1 MKKFVITIKDRSL
14 LDQILLLPKHSR
26 GKLFEKALAI
36 YLESDEGSAVFEM
49 LKKDS
54 AEKESKPTSKK
65 SANVAPL
72 KQNSVRNIFGD
83 LKS

>member
-1 MKKFVITIKDRSL
+1 VRKFVITIKDRRL

-49 LKKDS
+49 LRKDS
-54 AEKESKPTSKK
+54 GEKESKPASRR
-65 SANVAPL
+65 SSNIAPV
-72 KQNSVRNIFGD
+72 KQNSVRKIFGD

>member
-1 MKKFVITIKDRSL
+1 VKKFVIMIKNRRL
-14 LDQILLLPKHSR
+14 LDQILMLPKHSR
-26 GKLFEKALAI
+26 GKLFEKALAL
-36 YLESDEGSAVFEM
+36 YLESDEGAAVFEM

-54 AEKESKPTSKK
+54 GEKESKPASKR

-72 KQNSVRNIFGD
+72 KQNSVRKIFGD

>member
-1 MKKFVITIKDRSL
+1 MKKFVITIKDRCL
-14 LDQILLLPKHSR
+14 LDQVLMLPKHSR

-49 LKKDS
+49 LRKDCG
-54 AEKESKPTSKK
+54 EKESKPTSKRK
-65 SANVAPL
+65 ANITPL
-72 KQNSVRNIFGD
+72 KQNSARKIFGD